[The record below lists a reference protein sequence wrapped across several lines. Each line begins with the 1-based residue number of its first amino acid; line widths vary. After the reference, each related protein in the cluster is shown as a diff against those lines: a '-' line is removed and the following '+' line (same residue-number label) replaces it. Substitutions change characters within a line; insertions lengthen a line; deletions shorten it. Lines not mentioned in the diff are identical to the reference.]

1 MTDMI
6 RRQILPAVSSYAA
19 ALCRAIA
26 TKEAVAVSCRAEKA
40 LAAKISE
47 ATDSLFDHC
56 SALEETML
64 HLPED
69 RASQSMY
76 YCKTVIPAMEAA
88 RADAD
93 RLETLT
99 DQSYW
104 PFPTY
109 SDLLFYV

>member
-1 MTDMI
+1 M
-6 RRQILPAVSSYAA
+6 
-19 ALCRAIA
+19 
-26 TKEAVAVSCRAEKA
+26 
-40 LAAKISE
+40 
-47 ATDSLFDHC
+47 H
-56 SALEETML
+56 

-69 RASQSMY
+69 RASQAMY

-93 RLETLT
+93 QLETLT

>member
-1 MTDMI
+1 MPPLCAAPLPP
-6 RRQILPAVSSYAA
+6 RRLWLSP
-19 ALCRAIA
+19 
-26 TKEAVAVSCRAEKA
+26 CRAEKA

-76 YCKTVIPAMEAA
+76 YCKTVIPPW
-88 RADAD
+88 RPPV
-93 RLETLT
+93 LT
-99 DQSYW
+99 
-104 PFPTY
+104 PTG
-109 SDLLFYV
+109 